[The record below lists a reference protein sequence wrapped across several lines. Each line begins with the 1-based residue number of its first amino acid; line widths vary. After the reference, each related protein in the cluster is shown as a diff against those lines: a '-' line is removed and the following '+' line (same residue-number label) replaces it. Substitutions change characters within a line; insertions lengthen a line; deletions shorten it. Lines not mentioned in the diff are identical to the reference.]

1 MRPVPRPPTE
11 ISPMS
16 NPSSTPP
23 RHSPKSPHR
32 ARLVLIILAT
42 ILVALGVYG
51 IFERVHAH
59 RELADDTNRNATP
72 TVAVLIPKAA
82 PGNQSLSLPG
92 TVSSWQDAQIYART
106 TGYVAKWYVDIG
118 TKVKK
123 GQRLADLDTPDVDN
137 QLSQGQA
144 QMRSDQANA
153 KFAQV
158 TATRYDQLVATGL
171 VAKQLGDQYDSQ
183 AKADFATVEADRSNV
198 ARLENMEQFKY
209 INAPFDG
216 VITQRNLDVGALV
229 DAGSTGSNLFVIA
242 DTSKLRVFIDV
253 PEIYA
258 GSVLVGMPAQVTV
271 SSYGN
276 KPVIGTV
283 ARTADALDAN
293 SRTLRTEI
301 DLDNADQS
309 LVAGVYATVK
319 LGVSTTTHDVIV
331 PANTLLFRSEGLR
344 VGLVD
349 AQNRIHL
356 QPVTIGRDFGSTVEI
371 TEGIDTGSRLVLS
384 PPDSLYE
391 NEPVNIATDEKNT
404 DGAGQKEPH

>member
-1 MRPVPRPPTE
+1 MPDHSSSPLRQPPG
-11 ISPMS
+11 
-16 NPSSTPP
+16 ST
-23 RHSPKSPHR
+23 HR
-32 ARLVLIILAT
+32 ARLVLIILAL
-42 ILVALGVYG
+42 ILVALAVYG
-51 IFERVHAH
+51 IVERLHAH
-59 RELADDTNRNATP
+59 HQLADETNRDATP
-72 TVAVLIPKAA
+72 TVAVLTPKAA
-82 PGNQSLSLPG
+82 PGDQSVSLPG

-144 QMRSDQANA
+144 QMRSDEANA

-158 TATRYDQLVATGL
+158 TATRYDQLVSTGL
-171 VAKQLGDQYDSQ
+171 VAKQTGDQYDSQ
-183 AKADFATVEADRSNV
+183 ARASLATVEADRSNV
-198 ARLENMEQFKY
+198 ARLKNMEQFKY

-242 DTSKLRVFIDV
+242 DTSKLRVFVNV

-258 GSVLVGMPAQVTV
+258 GSVHVGMPVQVSV
-271 SSYGN
+271 SSFGD
-276 KPVIGTV
+276 KPVTGTV

-309 LVAGVYATVK
+309 LVAGVYANVK
-319 LGVSTTTHDVIV
+319 LGVSSATHNVII

-344 VGLVD
+344 VALVD
-349 AQNRIHL
+349 AQNHIHL

-371 TEGIDTGSRLVLS
+371 TEGIDAQSRIVLS

-391 NEPVNIATDEKNT
+391 GEQVDIAK
-404 DGAGQKEPH
+404 DGKSAGDAGKKEAR

>member
-1 MRPVPRPPTE
+1 
-11 ISPMS
+11 MS
-16 NPSSTPP
+16 DPSSTSPRQPP
-23 RHSPKSPHR
+23 GTPHR
-32 ARLVLIILAT
+32 ARLALIVLALL
-42 ILVALGVYG
+42 LVALAIYG
-51 IFERVHAH
+51 IVERLHAH
-59 RELADDTNRNATP
+59 RQLADDTDRDATP
-72 TVAVLIPKAA
+72 TVAVLAPKAA
-82 PGNQSLSLPG
+82 PGDQSVSLPG

-144 QMRSDQANA
+144 QMRSDEANA

-158 TATRYDQLVATGL
+158 TATRYDQLVSTGL
-171 VAKQLGDQYDSQ
+171 VARQTGDQYDAQ
-183 AKADFATVEADRSNV
+183 ARASFATVEADRSNV
-198 ARLENMEQFKY
+198 ARLENMEQFKH

-242 DTSKLRVFIDV
+242 DTSKLRVFVNV
-253 PEIYA
+253 PEVYA
-258 GSVLVGMPAQVTV
+258 KSVHVGTPVQVSI
-271 SSYGN
+271 SSLGDA
-276 KPVIGTV
+276 PVAGTV

-293 SRTLRTEI
+293 SRTLRAEI
-301 DLDNADQS
+301 DLDNANQS

-319 LGVSTTTHDVIV
+319 LGVASATHNVII

-344 VGLVD
+344 VALVD
-349 AQNRIHL
+349 AQNHVHL

-371 TEGIDTGSRLVLS
+371 TEGIDTNARLVVS

-391 NEPVNIATDEKNT
+391 GEKVDVAKDGRSA
-404 DGAGQKEPH
+404 DGAGKKEAH